1 MKDQIVKKL
10 QNQEAYTKTKKSRK
24 LKRNLEKS
32 KASVLLV
39 AASLD
44 AQDTTGSNN
53 HAAEADGAF
62 DTSIPGTIDDSNL
75 RRSLVNGNKKK
86 TTAELLATIPY
97 YKKFDKVIT
106 I

>member
-1 MKDQIVKKL
+1 LL
-10 QNQEAYTKTKKSRK
+10 QALTRKTQ
-24 LKRNLEKS
+24 L
-32 KASVLLV
+32 
-39 AASLD
+39 
-44 AQDTTGSNN
+44 SNN

-62 DTSIPGTIDDSNL
+62 DTSIPGTIDDSHL